1 MSTPLYAPGVPST
14 NSIIEAG
21 LGGIIV
27 IGLTGKAG
35 CGKSTAA
42 LNVCQQYKSAVNM
55 DFATPIRD
63 MIMALDN
70 SRNKPYSKKVTKV
83 NSLWMV
89 KQEVRGLNFI
99 GTRTYRHLMQ
109 TLGTEWGRDL
119 VDKDLWVVKLFDS
132 MINCN
137 KLYRKGVTPIV
148 VIDGIRF
155 QNEVEFISN
164 FPNHLFIEIERD
176 KLSAGISEKEKQHS
190 SEDGVSQ
197 FTPGETT
204 ARIINDGSIFDLS
217 HALKTLIDN
226 AFMDNTPG
234 GPVPGLG
241 DHILCK

>member
-1 MSTPLYAPGVPST
+1 MTAPYRLGIPTT
-14 NSIIEAG
+14 NTIIAAG
-21 LGGIIV
+21 LGNVIV

-35 CGKSTAA
+35 CGKTTAA
-42 LNVCQQYKSAVNM
+42 GAIFEEYRTVVNM

-70 SRNKPYSKKVTKV
+70 SRNRPYRKKITEV
-83 NSLWMV
+83 NSSWMV
-89 KQEVRGLNFI
+89 KQEVKKLRFI
-99 GTRTYRHLMQ
+99 GDKTYRYLMQ

-119 VDKDLWVVKLFDS
+119 IDQDLWVVKLFYS
-132 MINCN
+132 MTWCN
-137 KLYRKGVTPIV
+137 KLYKENAIPIV

-164 FPNHLFIEIERD
+164 FPNHLFIEIQRNNV
-176 KLSAGISEKEKQHS
+176 SAGVSEKEKQHS